1 VGGGGG
7 RGARARDGAL
17 TPPPLHPPV
26 HYADFVFALTSIA
39 AALER
44 LGKEIRNLQRSEIN
58 ELAEGFGAKQVG
70 SSTMPQKRNPH
81 KSERV
86 CGLARVVRAQLDPT
100 LEAVSLE
107 HERDL
112 TNSSTERLTLPT
124 AACLTHYM
132 LTEMAGVLAKL
143 TVDGAAV
150 ARNLAAGGGR
160 QCAERLMLALAG
172 RLGRQ
177 AAHEILKAH
186 AAAPDFRAAL
196 DADARVAG
204 AFSRDELDGLLDP
217 ANYTGLAAQVAREVV
232 GSHGVAGGGGGG
244 AASA

>member
-1 VGGGGG
+1 MGGRGG

-132 LTEMAGVLAKL
+132 LTEMAGVLGKL
-143 TVDGAAV
+143 AVDEEAV
-150 ARNLAAGGGR
+150 ARNLAAGGGT
-160 QCAERLMLALAG
+160 QCAERIMMALAG
-172 RLGRQ
+172 KLGRQ
-177 AAHEILKAH
+177 AAHEILREH
-186 AAAPDFRAAL
+186 AGRGAGGFVAAL
-196 DADARVAG
+196 KGDARVSA
-204 AFSRDELDGLLDP
+204 ALSAAELDALLDP
-217 ANYTGLAAQVAREVV
+217 ATYVGLAPAIVQQV
-232 GSHGVAGGGGGG
+232 VAAYGQK
-244 AASA
+244 